1 MTITAKTTGF
11 TTFRGRVA
19 CTCLAQW
26 LPEFEA
32 AAQRL
37 GLIEGELDITQLTGG
52 AAASGGTHTRGGA
65 FDIWETLQKL
75 VELAREMGAAAWIRT
90 KEQGFKPHTHGVLNG
105 CPHNAPARYQVTAY
119 LAGFNGLGKGGR
131 GRRETDQPRTL
142 RTWREGIAWARAQHG
157 TTPTTEEDD
166 MTPEQAQKL
175 NDTHDRVLALMRP
188 VEETHGLVRGVAKA
202 IPTIQRWIGYL
213 MPAAQR
219 QEESLTVLRAQLAAA
234 AAAADPSVKADLERL
249 AADLD
254 AVIERA

>member
-1 MTITAKTTGF
+1 MAVTAKTAGF

-37 GLIEGELDITQLTGG
+37 GLITGELDITQLTGD
-52 AAASGGTHTRGGA
+52 ADASGGTHERGGA
-65 FDIWETLQKL
+65 FDIWETIQKL
-75 VELAREMGAAAWIRT
+75 VELAIEMGAAAWIRT
-90 KEQGFKPHTHGVLNG
+90 RAQGFKPHTHGVLNG
-105 CPHNAPARYQVTAY
+105 CPHNAPARYQVAAY

-131 GRRETDQPRTL
+131 GRRETAQPRTL

-166 MTPEQAQKL
+166 MTPDQDAMLRRLDERMLKL
-175 NDTHDRVLALMRP
+175 MKP

-234 AAAADPSVKADLERL
+234 AATADPSVKADLERL